1 MINVDLTDFVNKLQN
16 FFDCV
21 YYKSD
26 YDFPFLFKYEKTF
39 ENDVKKCYSWYDMES
54 EEIPVECE
62 NLCNSYWI
70 GTISKHFFGVTQFIK
85 KVESFFWNLLNE
97 VLSK

>member
-1 MINVDLTDFVNKLQN
+1 
-16 FFDCV
+16 
-21 YYKSD
+21 
-26 YDFPFLFKYEKTF
+26 
-39 ENDVKKCYSWYDMES
+39 MES

-85 KVESFFWNLLNE
+85 KVGSFYWNLLKE
-97 VLSK
+97 VLSKQKESSPKKFNPINYIEELNDKNPIEESLVTRKEAS